1 MAAVN
6 PDADSRDL
14 ILAAAEAVVSER
26 GVEAASLADIA
37 KAAGVSRGTLYYHYP
52 SKDALVLDIA
62 ERHMA
67 ALTDRIFEL
76 ARSEGA
82 SGLPLMLEALVR
94 EILADDTRSATHV
107 HLVQCAFEGNEAV
120 RERMAAS
127 YRGWIDMV
135 VEELARLG
143 LASRKDEGVGSLV
156 VAVLDGLVMQK
167 RILGRGSRIS
177 ESRVAALLSAALGE
191 PARRAAP

>member
-120 RERMAAS
+120 RERMAVS

>member
-120 RERMAAS
+120 RERMAVS

-143 LASRKDEGVGSLV
+143 LASRKDEEVGSLV

-191 PARRAAP
+191 PARQAAP

>member
-52 SKDALVLDIA
+52 SKDSLVLDIA

-76 ARSEGA
+76 ARSEGPG
-82 SGLPLMLEALVR
+82 GLTLMLEALVR

-120 RERMAAS
+120 RERMASS

-143 LASRKDEGVGSLV
+143 LAAKKDEEVGSLV

-177 ESRVAALLSAALGE
+177 ESRVAALLTAALGA
-191 PARRAAP
+191 PA

>member
-52 SKDALVLDIA
+52 SKDSLVLDIA

-76 ARSEGA
+76 ARSEGPG
-82 SGLPLMLEALVR
+82 GLTLMLEALVR

-120 RERMAAS
+120 RERMAVS

-143 LASRKDEGVGSLV
+143 LASRKDEEVGSLV

>member
-14 ILAAAEAVVSER
+14 ILAAAEALVSER

-120 RERMAAS
+120 RERMAVS

-191 PARRAAP
+191 PA

>member
-14 ILAAAEAVVSER
+14 ILAVAEAVVSKR

-120 RERMAAS
+120 RERMAVS

-143 LASRKDEGVGSLV
+143 LASRKDEEVGSLV

-177 ESRVAALLSAALGE
+177 ESRVAALLSVALGE
-191 PARRAAP
+191 PARQAAP